1 MTNPS
6 ITDML
11 EQQTLSQLLEQFKEQ
26 QLAEDELKKHLYTY
40 VSTKVFSTEELN
52 KIVSRTFDI
61 ILLDE
66 KGYLTYCDQ
75 SFAEHLGYQQ
85 DELIDHHYRMLH
97 AKVHDNQFYND
108 MWQTIQQGDV
118 WTGDIAT
125 AAKTNAVFWY
135 RTTII
140 PILNGDQKPFQ
151 FIVFRTDITDVKKS
165 DKAILEQLD
174 DDYRKVLSHVMNL
187 TFRVNR
193 DKTINRY
200 RFRLFEGKLIRKMSP
215 SFDQIVTGHDVFF
228 GQAPVL
234 TYYFERAF
242 EGEEVRFKHQYKQ
255 TILLT
260 TLVPIIEKGQ
270 VIEVVGSSSDVTS
283 LEEAEKKAKRLTYY
297 DLLTDLPN
305 REKFKRDLTDY
316 LHHQPRDLALLICD
330 IDKLKNINDTLGE
343 VIGDDVI
350 QTVVTRIRA
359 ELTDLDTLYR
369 YGGDEFAIITTGDE
383 AKLKDLTDRMI
394 QAINRP
400 VTSHRQ
406 DVFVSASIGVSRFSQ
421 DATTEEQ
428 LVRHANVAVH
438 YCKLNGRNHTLF
450 FSETMEE
457 DYNENLILDADIRK
471 ALHNNEFELYYQP
484 QINVITGEVIGLEA
498 LIRWMHPK
506 KGPVS
511 PAKFIPLA
519 EESGVITQIGEWV
532 IQEACHQ
539 HQTWVKEGYE
549 PIRIA
554 VNVSAIELQR
564 TDFVEKVK
572 TILTETN
579 MDPQFLEIEITENSV
594 MQNTE
599 ECILTMNCLR
609 QMGISFSID
618 DFGTGYSSFGY
629 LKQFPINYLKIDQ
642 SFVRSALKE
651 QSSAT
656 IVKAMIQL
664 AHNFGL
670 RVVAEGV
677 EDEAIL
683 SLLKA
688 ERCDFYQGYYYSKPV
703 RALDIKNKILIAR

>member
-1 MTNPS
+1 MTD
-6 ITDML
+6 TL
-11 EQQTLSQLLEQFKEQ
+11 EQHTLNQLIEQFNMQELNEQ
-26 QLAEDELKKHLYTY
+26 DFKKRLYTY
-40 VSTKVFSTEELN
+40 VSTKALSSEELN
-52 KIVSRTFDI
+52 KVVSQTFDI

-75 SFAEHLGYQQ
+75 GFAKHLGYEQ
-85 DELIDHHYRMLH
+85 DDVIDHHYRMLH
-97 AKVHDNQFYND
+97 AKVHDDQFYND

-118 WTGDIAT
+118 WKGDIAT
-125 AAKTNAVFWY
+125 SSKNNHVFWY

-140 PILNGDQKPFQ
+140 PVINAQQKPHQ
-151 FIVFRTDITDVKKS
+151 FIVFRTDISDVKES

-187 TFRVNR
+187 TFRVYR
-193 DKTINRY
+193 DKAINRY
-200 RFRLFEGKLIRKMSP
+200 RFKLFEGKLIKKMSP
-215 SFDQIVTGHDVFF
+215 SFDRIVTGYDVFF
-228 GQAPVL
+228 EPTFCL
-234 TYYFERAF
+234 THYFERAF
-242 EGEEVRFKHQYKQ
+242 QGEEMRFKHHYKQ
-255 TILLT
+255 MTLLT
-260 TLVPIIEKGQ
+260 TLVPIIENNQ

-283 LEEAEKKAKRLTYY
+283 LEKAEKKANRLTYY
-297 DLLTDLPN
+297 DPLTSLPN
-305 REKFKRDLTDY
+305 REKFKQDLPSYTMNNIEN
-316 LHHQPRDLALLICD
+316 LALLICD

-343 VIGDDVI
+343 LIGDDII
-350 QTVVTRIRA
+350 QTVVKRIEK
-359 ELTDLDTLYR
+359 ELKPHDTFYR

-383 AKLKDLTDRMI
+383 ATLKDLTERMVS
-394 QAINRP
+394 AINKP

-406 DVFVSASIGVSRFSQ
+406 EMFISASIGVSRFGL
-421 DATTEEQ
+421 DALTEQQ

-450 FSETMEE
+450 FSKEMEE
-457 DYNENLILDADIRK
+457 DYNENLILEADIRK
-471 ALHNNEFELYYQP
+471 ALHKNEFELYYQP
-484 QINVITGEVIGLEA
+484 QINVVTGEVIGLEA

-519 EESGVITQIGEWV
+519 EESGLITQIGEWV
-532 IQEACHQ
+532 IREACHQ
-539 HQTWVKEGYE
+539 HRLWVKQGYQ

-564 TDFVEKVK
+564 TDFSEKVRK
-572 TILTETN
+572 ILFETK
-579 MDPQFLEIEITENSV
+579 MDPAFLEVEITENSV

-599 ECILTMNCLR
+599 ECLLTMNNLR
-609 QMGISFSID
+609 QMGISLSID

-629 LKQFPINYLKIDQ
+629 LKRFPINYLKIDQ

-651 QSSAT
+651 QSSAV

-677 EDEAIL
+677 EDKEIL
-683 SLLKA
+683 TLLKK
-688 ERCDFYQGYYYSKPV
+688 EQCDFYQGYYFSKPV
-703 RALDIKNKILIAR
+703 TSEDIEAQILKVQ